1 MKKNKLVLL
10 YENDY
15 IRFLFINIIPN
26 NNVPPGGRNNS
37 NMILITV

>member
-1 MKKNKLVLL
+1 MKTILFDFTH
-10 YENDY
+10 Y
-15 IRFLFINIIPN
+15 LFIDIIPN